1 MQDRRL
7 APGTPVALYGGDEDV
22 HLVRIPGEDDVVR
35 IQGLGVLSADLF
47 EDLAIGEVLQL
58 GRRSVRV
65 LPQTPDLVFMALARR
80 AQIIGPQDA
89 ARIVH
94 ECGIGPGSTVVE
106 GGLGSGALTCY
117 MAHAVGPEGTIHG
130 YELREDHAEVAR
142 ANLEATGLIDR
153 VEVHLEDLGKATGPC
168 DAFIADVPD
177 PETVL
182 PAATRATRPGGR
194 VCFYTP
200 IVEQM
205 EAVVRGLREGPFV
218 RVRALEQLERGWVVH
233 DRGARPSFEMLAHTG
248 FLTLATRVADR

>member
-1 MQDRRL
+1 MADRRL

-22 HLVRIPGEDDVVR
+22 HLVQIPGDDDVVR

-47 EDLAIGEVLQL
+47 EDAGMGEVLHL

-65 LPQTPDLVFMALARR
+65 LPQTPDLVFLALARG
-80 AQIIGPQDA
+80 AQVIGPQDA

-94 ECGIGPGSTVVE
+94 ECGIGPGSVVVE
-106 GGLGSGALTCY
+106 GGLGSGALTSY
-117 MAHAVGPEGTIHG
+117 LAHAVGPDGQIHG

-142 ANLEATGLIDR
+142 SNLAAAGLMDR

-168 DAFIADVPD
+168 DAFIADVPSPD
-177 PETVL
+177 AVL
-182 PAATRATRPGGR
+182 DAATRSTRPGGR

-205 EAVVRGLREGPFV
+205 EAVARGLRQGPFV
-218 RVRALEQLERGWVVH
+218 RVRSFEQLERGWVVH
-233 DRGARPSFEMLAHTG
+233 DRGARPDFEMLGHTG
-248 FLTLATRVADR
+248 FLTSATRVADG